1 MSIYKPVCID
11 NCQLVHFVNGDDYEF
26 LASFDGTSRK
36 QTWQPVR
43 VKIVDYS
50 PRMKSPMCD
59 FPWLGSHA
67 LILRTRA
74 VMALRDIFD
83 TYGELLPLATDDDIT
98 LFAFNPWATDAFDKE
113 RSDLTCLPGTDRI
126 VFIDKPVFIDDN
138 VRGRD
143 IIRPRG
149 RAMPTYVSERFVE
162 RVERAGL
169 VGLEF
174 DLVATI
180 S

>member
-1 MSIYKPVCID
+1 MKIYDPIGID
-11 NCQLVHFVNGDDYEF
+11 NCQLVHFVNGEDYEL

-36 QTWQPVR
+36 QTWRPVR

-59 FPWLGSHA
+59 FPWLGCHP

-83 TYGELLPLATDDDIT
+83 AYGELLPLATDDDVT
-98 LFAFNPWATDAFDKE
+98 LFVFNAWATDALDE
-113 RSDLTCLPGTDRI
+113 ARSELIRVPGSTQI
-126 VFIDKPVFIDDN
+126 AFIDKPVFIDDN

-174 DLVATI
+174 DLVATV